1 MASKPTRS
9 QWRALYNAAIRLKEL
24 APWEWMQETDIFGV
38 KDPKSKQ
45 IGYVSIMG
53 HLGEHYALS
62 LYLNS
67 EGFYGFWELQNGEN
81 EIVLESFLEIP
92 QLQLSFENEEELKDE
107 DKKIIEELGYTFNGK
122 HEWPMFR
129 TYRPGYAPWFL
140 TAKEADFFQI
150 AIEQSIDI
158 AIAFQH
164 DPSLLSVDDDDD
176 KYLVRV
182 KQKKD
187 RKEVWTNTFI
197 KIPDSEPL
205 KIPIDYSEKT
215 VESIKKKNKSNQMLE
230 LDFSLFLSPIHDG
243 PRPYYAYMLILMDAK
258 SAEVIGHELL
268 TQEPTRE
275 DMLGSLP
282 QKVLELLTK
291 LETRP
296 SEIRIR
302 SNILYQLLEDI
313 ADELDIYILETNS
326 LPCVNFFK
334 EQFYKKFKPEE

>member
-1 MASKPTRS
+1 MSSKPTRS

-24 APWEWMQETDIFGV
+24 APWEWMQETDIFGI
-38 KDPKSKQ
+38 KDPKSDQ
-45 IGYVSIMG
+45 IGYISIMG
-53 HLGEHYALS
+53 QLGEHYALS

-107 DKKIIEELGYTFNGK
+107 DKKIIEDLGYTFNGE

-129 TYRPGYAPWFL
+129 SYKPGYAPWFL
-140 TAKEADFFQI
+140 TAKEADFFKI
-150 AIEQSIDI
+150 AIEQSIDV

-205 KIPIDYSEKT
+205 RIPIDYSEKT
-215 VESIKKKNKSNQMLE
+215 MESIKKKKKSNQMLE

-243 PRPYYAYMLILMDAK
+243 PQPYYAYMLILMDAK

-302 SNILYQLLEDI
+302 SNILYQLLEDL